1 MKRIL
6 LAVLLVVPACKAE
19 KSLQRAVMDPAAVER
34 SVVSSPA
41 TSALAPHA
49 QPQAPARMIIRNATM
64 SIVVR
69 DAVDVLQKVTA
80 LAESKGGYVADTRR
94 WKEREQVRASA
105 VLRVPAAQ
113 LMPILAAIRG
123 LAIRVEGENINAE
136 DVSQE
141 YTDLAAQLRN
151 LQAT

>member
-1 MKRIL
+1 MKHIL
-6 LAVLLVVPACKAE
+6 LAALLVVPACKAE
-19 KSLQRAVMDPAAVER
+19 KSMSKAVMEPAAAR
-34 SVVSSPA
+34 SVVAGTQSAA
-41 TSALAPHA
+41 TTTTEAAR
-49 QPQAPARMIIRNATM
+49 PQTRMIIRNATM

-136 DVSQE
+136 DVSQ
-141 YTDLAAQLRN
+141 
-151 LQAT
+151 